1 MHIGVL
7 GGSFDPIHNAHL
19 IVAQLAR
26 EQLGLDAVRF
36 VVAAE
41 QPHKTDG
48 HHAHGAD
55 RAEMV
60 ALALKGSRGLELDR
74 SELERTGLS
83 YTVDTL
89 RHFRATMPEARFVL
103 LLGADAA
110 AKFLTWHQ
118 PAEIRRLCQVAVFRR
133 AGMAAP
139 GGFDL
144 AVDIPA
150 IDISST
156 AIRERVSAGR
166 PLNGWVPDA
175 VGDYISGLRLYRS
188 VRA

>member
-1 MHIGVL
+1 MHIGVF

-26 EQLGLDAVRF
+26 EQLGLDVVRF

-41 QPHKTDG
+41 QPHKPDG
-48 HHAHGAD
+48 HHAPAAD

-60 ALALKGSRGLELDR
+60 GLALEGVPGMALDR
-74 SELERTGLS
+74 HELERPAPS

-89 RHFRATMPEARFVL
+89 RQFRATMPDARLVL

-110 AKFLTWHQ
+110 GKFPTWHQ
-118 PAEIRRLCQVAVFRR
+118 PAEIRSLCQVAVFRR

-150 IDISST
+150 LDISST
-156 AIRERVSAGR
+156 AIRERVRAGR
-166 PLNGWVPDA
+166 PLTGWVPPS

>member
-1 MHIGVL
+1 MHIGVF

-26 EQLGLDAVRF
+26 EQLGLDVVRF

-48 HHAHGAD
+48 HHAPAAD

-60 ALALKGSRGLELDR
+60 ALALQGASGLEIDR
-74 SELERTGLS
+74 HELERPGPS

-89 RHFRATMPEARFVL
+89 RHFRAAMPDARLVL

-110 AKFLTWHQ
+110 GKFPAWHQ

-139 GGFDL
+139 DGFDL

-150 IDISST
+150 LDISST
-156 AIRERVSAGR
+156 AIRDRVRAGH
-166 PLNGWVPDA
+166 PLTGWVPDS

>member
-1 MHIGVL
+1 MRIGIF

-36 VVAAE
+36 VVAGA
-41 QPHKTDG
+41 QPHKTAG
-48 HHAHGAD
+48 HHASAPE

-60 ALALKGSRGLELDR
+60 ARAIAGVAGLELDR
-74 SELERTGLS
+74 HEVERPGPS

-89 RHFRATMPEARFVL
+89 RHFNGEMPAAELVL

-110 AKFLTWHQ
+110 GKFASWHE

-150 IDISST
+150 LDISST
-156 AIRERVSAGR
+156 AIRDRVRAGR
-166 PLNGWVPDA
+166 PVTGWVPAA

>member
-1 MHIGVL
+1 MQIGIF

-26 EQLGLDAVRF
+26 EQLGLDVVRF
-36 VVAAE
+36 VVAGE
-41 QPHKTDG
+41 QPHKPGG
-48 HHAHGAD
+48 HHAAAAD

-60 ALALKGSRGLELDR
+60 ARAVDGLEG
-74 SELERTGLS
+74 LEPDLHEAARPGPS

-89 RHFRATMPEARFVL
+89 RHFRNAMPGARFVL

-110 AKFLTWHQ
+110 GKFETWRE
-118 PAEIRRLCQVAVFRR
+118 PAEIRRLCQVAVFQR

-144 AVDIPA
+144 AVTIPA
-150 IDISST
+150 IEISST
-156 AIRERVSAGR
+156 AIRARSRAGHA
-166 PLNGWVPDA
+166 LGGWVPDA

-188 VRA
+188 DRG